1 MMKKTRKMNVALNL
15 RNYNIAFIYK
25 MSQWMDLVKKMMKQH
40 KGKKDFKEIL
50 QLAKAEYSKVK
61 KGIKRGGDGEEVE
74 MEGGRR
80 RSRKGRKGS
89 RKGSRKARRTR
100 RR

>member
-1 MMKKTRKMNVALNL
+1 
-15 RNYNIAFIYK
+15 
-25 MSQWMDLVKKMMKQH
+25 MDLVKKMMKQH
-40 KGKKDFKEIL
+40 KGKKDFKQIL

-61 KGIKRGGDGEEVE
+61 KGVKRGGDGEEVE

-80 RSRKGRKGS
+80 RSRKGS
-89 RKGSRKARRTR
+89 RKGSRRRGSRKASRRTR